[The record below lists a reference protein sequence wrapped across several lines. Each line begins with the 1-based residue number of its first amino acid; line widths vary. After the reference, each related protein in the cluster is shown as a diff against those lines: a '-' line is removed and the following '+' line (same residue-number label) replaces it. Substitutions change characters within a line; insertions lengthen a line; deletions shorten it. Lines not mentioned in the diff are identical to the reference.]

1 METTNLKSFL
11 QLQCA
16 TLVLILCSL
25 PEFSLFNMLTGVE
38 TDMAVIL
45 STLVGVVIIGLGVL
59 MHKDRITQPYWLIMA
74 ICAVIKLL
82 ALIPNCIPNW
92 VEYVALL
99 GFIVAFF
106 MAKNAL
112 QVCWS
117 TSSSEGAYFILL
129 ALLMHV
135 FSQVNETVLTNCMAI
150 WGLILYLIGLNKLS
164 MQLDIIGKSG
174 VSQLKIAV
182 ILGLVGIVLGLIPL
196 VGGIIGGVFALLAF
210 QLEFMGYGKFS
221 KSTSMG
227 FKGQQ
232 GGNTLRTS
240 MIIMIVAAIIGFL
253 SDSFAGIIYLV
264 ALFFVYSG
272 WVNIT
277 CGLEEK
283 QSLSSDN
290 AFL

>member
-25 PEFSLFNMLTGVE
+25 PDFSLFNILTGIE
-38 TDMAVIL
+38 TDLAVIL
-45 STLVGVVIIGLGVL
+45 STLVGAGIIGFGILTY
-59 MHKDRITQPYWLIMA
+59 KDRITQPYWLIMA
-74 ICAVIKLL
+74 VCTVIKLL
-82 ALIPNCIPNW
+82 ALIPDCIPDW
-92 VEYVALL
+92 IEYVTLV
-99 GFIVAFF
+99 GFIAAFF

-112 QVCWS
+112 HVCWA

-129 ALLMHV
+129 ALVMHV
-135 FSQVNETVLTNCMAI
+135 FSQINETVLTNCMAI

-164 MQLDIIGKSG
+164 IQLDIIGKSG

-196 VGGIIGGVFALLAF
+196 VGGVIGGIFALFAF
-210 QLEFMGYGKFS
+210 VLEFMGYGKFS

-240 MIIMIVAAIIGFL
+240 MIIMIVATVTGFL

-272 WVNIT
+272 WANIT

>member
-1 METTNLKSFL
+1 MEITNLKSFL

-16 TLVLILCSL
+16 ILVLILCSL
-25 PEFSLFNMLTGVE
+25 PDFSLFNMLTGVE
-38 TDMAVIL
+38 TDIAVIL
-45 STLVGVVIIGLGVL
+45 STLAGVVIIGLGVL
-59 MHKDRITQPYWLIMA
+59 AHKNRITQPFWLLTS

-82 ALIPNCIPNW
+82 ALIPDSIPNW
-92 VEYVALL
+92 IEYVALVGL
-99 GFIVAFF
+99 IVVFF

-112 QVCWS
+112 QIRWA
-117 TSSSEGAYFILL
+117 TPSSEGAYFILL
-129 ALLMHV
+129 ALVMHV
-135 FSQVNETVLTNCMAI
+135 FSQVNETILTNCMAI

-174 VSQLKIAV
+174 VFQLKIAV
-182 ILGLVGIVLGLIPL
+182 ILGLVGIILGLIPL
-196 VGGIIGGVFALLAF
+196 VGGIIGGIFALLAF
-210 QLEFMGYGKFS
+210 IFEFMGYGKFS
-221 KSTSMG
+221 KSVSMG
-227 FKGQQ
+227 LKGQQ

-240 MIIMIVAAIIGFL
+240 MIIMIVAAVIGFL

-264 ALFFVYSG
+264 ALFFIYSG

-283 QSLSSDN
+283 HSLSSDN